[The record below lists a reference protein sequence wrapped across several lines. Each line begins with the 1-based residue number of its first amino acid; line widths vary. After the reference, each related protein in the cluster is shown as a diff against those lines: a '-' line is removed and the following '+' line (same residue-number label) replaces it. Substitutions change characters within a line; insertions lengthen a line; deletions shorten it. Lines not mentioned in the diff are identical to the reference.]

1 LIKVSAQRLNPRPF
15 KELGGPDLRLNGVID
30 RITLQTAIE
39 ELARGYKAM
48 FILHVI
54 QGYKHNE
61 IAGML
66 GCSVGNSK
74 SQVRKAR
81 MRLRELLRKALG
93 HSKRRHCKS
102 VPLSIAMGWLKYDS
116 DWVNA

>member
-1 LIKVSAQRLNPRPF
+1 
-15 KELGGPDLRLNGVID
+15 
-30 RITLQTAIE
+30 
-39 ELARGYKAM
+39 
-48 FILHVI
+48 
-54 QGYKHNE
+54 
-61 IAGML
+61 
-66 GCSVGNSK
+66 
-74 SQVRKAR
+74 

>member
-1 LIKVSAQRLNPRPF
+1 
-15 KELGGPDLRLNGVID
+15 
-30 RITLQTAIE
+30 
-39 ELARGYKAM
+39 M

-81 MRLRELLRKALG
+81 MRLRELLRKAPG

>member
-1 LIKVSAQRLNPRPF
+1 MNPRPF

-30 RITLQTAIE
+30 RITLQAAIE
-39 ELARGYKAM
+39 ELAPGYKAM
-48 FILHVI
+48 FILHDI

-66 GCSVGNSK
+66 GCSVGDSK
-74 SQVRKAR
+74 SQVHKAR
-81 MRLRELLRKALG
+81 TRLREPLRKALG
-93 HSKRRHCKS
+93 HSKRRHRKS
-102 VPLSIAMGWLKYDS
+102 VLLSIAMDWLKYDS